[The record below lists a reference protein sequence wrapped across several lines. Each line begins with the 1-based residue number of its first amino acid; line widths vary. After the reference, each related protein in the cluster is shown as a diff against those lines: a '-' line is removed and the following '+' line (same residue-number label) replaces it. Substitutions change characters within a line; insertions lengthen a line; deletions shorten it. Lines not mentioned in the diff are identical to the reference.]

1 MALRRAR
8 AGIIVTLAII
18 TPAFGLLV
26 TQAKG
31 ESSPPKVTLTPEQV
45 KWAPVASL
53 RPGAQSAVILGAPDK
68 PGPYAYRVKFPPN
81 FQAQAHS
88 HPENRTY
95 TVLSGTFY
103 QGLGDKFDEA
113 RLVARPAG
121 SIPVVR

>member
-1 MALRRAR
+1 MTLRRSR
-8 AGIIVTLAII
+8 FVILVTLAITI
-18 TPAFGLLV
+18 PALGFLV

-31 ESSPPKVTLTPEQV
+31 ESSPTTVTLTPDQV

-53 RPGAQSAVILGAPDK
+53 QPGAQSAYLLGAPDK
-68 PGPYAYRVKFPPN
+68 AAPYAYRVKFPPN
-81 FQAQAHS
+81 FKVQAHS

-113 RLVARPAG
+113 KLKARPAG
-121 SIPVVR
+121 SFYTYV